1 MIRKQKN
8 KKKQG
13 NSKSIARGTP
23 LVERHEFDRFEA
35 RGYTA
40 LGFMQV
46 ANNSRLLAEGRRRKI
61 LELVEQTGQV
71 TIHDVVNRFAVSAV
85 TARSDL
91 DALSTNGAVLRSHG
105 GAVRYEATQ
114 DYPLKLK
121 ATLHRSEKARIGQ
134 AAAKLVQPNETIILD
149 SGTTTA
155 EIAKNLKR
163 SKVKFTVITS
173 ALNIANELA
182 DAPAISLF
190 MLGGL
195 LRTVSYSFVGPQAE
209 AMLRDLHADRLFLA
223 VDGLDLAGGPF
234 TPDVLEAQ
242 LNGLMMKVSK
252 EVTVV
257 ADSTK
262 LGRRSLFR
270 IGPIENIHRLIT
282 DERAPEE
289 FTDALRNKGIDV
301 ILV

>member
-1 MIRKQKN
+1 MRSQ
-8 KKKQG
+8 
-13 NSKSIARGTP
+13 
-23 LVERHEFDRFEA
+23 
-35 RGYTA
+35 
-40 LGFMQV
+40 
-46 ANNSRLLAEGRRRKI
+46 NSRMLAEGRRRKI
-61 LELVEQTGQV
+61 LELVKQTGQV
-71 TIHDVVNRFAVSAV
+71 TFQDVVNRFSVSAV

-91 DALSTNGAVLRSHG
+91 DALSANGVVLRSHG
-105 GAVRYEATQ
+105 GAVRYEPTQ

-121 ATLHRSEKARIGQ
+121 ATLHRSEKARIGE
-134 AAAKLVQPNETIILD
+134 AAARLVQPNETIILD

-163 SKVKFTVITS
+163 SKVKFTVVTS

-182 DAPAISLF
+182 DAQEIALI

-223 VDGLDLAGGPF
+223 VDGFDLASGPF

-252 EVTVV
+252 ETTVV

-270 IGPIENIHRLIT
+270 IGPIEKVHRLIT
-282 DERAPEE
+282 DNPAPAEV
-289 FTDALRNKGIDV
+289 TDALRKKGCEV
-301 ILV
+301 MLV

>member
-1 MIRKQKN
+1 MHQ
-8 KKKQG
+8 
-13 NSKSIARGTP
+13 SS
-23 LVERHEFDRFEA
+23 
-35 RGYTA
+35 
-40 LGFMQV
+40 
-46 ANNSRLLAEGRRRKI
+46 NSRLLAEGRRRKI
-61 LELVEQTGQV
+61 LELVEQAGQV

-91 DALSTNGAVLRSHG
+91 DALSAGGVVLRSHG

-121 ATLHRSEKARIGQ
+121 ATLHRAEKSRIGQ
-134 AAAKLVQPNETIILD
+134 AAAGLVAPNETIILD

-155 EIAKNLKR
+155 EIAKSLKR
-163 SKVKFTVITS
+163 SRIKVTVITS

-182 DAPAISLF
+182 DAPEISLI

-195 LRTVSYSFVGPQAE
+195 LRTISYSFVGPQAE

-223 VDGLDLAGGPF
+223 VDGFDLELGPF

-242 LNGLMMKVSK
+242 LNGLMMKMSK

-270 IGPIENIHRLIT
+270 IGPVENVHRLIT
-282 DERAPEE
+282 DSRAAEE
-289 FTDALRNKGIDV
+289 FIYALREKGV
-301 ILV
+301 EAMLV

>member
-1 MIRKQKN
+1 MPH
-8 KKKQG
+8 
-13 NSKSIARGTP
+13 S
-23 LVERHEFDRFEA
+23 
-35 RGYTA
+35 
-40 LGFMQV
+40 
-46 ANNSRLLAEGRRRKI
+46 NNSRLLAEGRRRKI
-61 LELVEQTGQV
+61 LELVEQSGQV
-71 TIHDVVNRFAVSAV
+71 TIHDVVNQFAVSAV

-91 DALSTNGAVLRSHG
+91 DALSANGVVLRSHG
-105 GAVRYEATQ
+105 GAVRYEPTQ

-121 ATLHRSEKARIGQ
+121 ATLHRLEKSRIGQ
-134 AAAKLVQPNETIILD
+134 AAAQLVQPNETIILD

-155 EIAKNLKR
+155 EIAKSLKR
-163 SKVKFTVITS
+163 AKLKFTIITS

-182 DAPAISLF
+182 DAPEISLI

-195 LRTVSYSFVGPQAE
+195 LRRVSYSFVGPQAE

-223 VDGLDLAGGPF
+223 VDGFDVEGGPF

-270 IGPIENIHRLIT
+270 IGPVENVHRLIT
-282 DERAPEE
+282 DARAPEE
-289 FTDALRNKGIDV
+289 FTNALRKKGIEV

>member
-1 MIRKQKN
+1 MPH
-8 KKKQG
+8 
-13 NSKSIARGTP
+13 S
-23 LVERHEFDRFEA
+23 
-35 RGYTA
+35 
-40 LGFMQV
+40 
-46 ANNSRLLAEGRRRKI
+46 NNSRLLAEGRRRKI
-61 LELVEQTGQV
+61 LELVEQAGQV
-71 TIHDVVNRFAVSAV
+71 TIHEVVKRFAVSAV

-91 DALSTNGAVLRSHG
+91 DALSENGVVMRSHG
-105 GAVRYEATQ
+105 GAVRYEPTQ

-121 ATLHRSEKARIGQ
+121 AMLHRVEKSRIGQ
-134 AAAKLVQPNETIILD
+134 AAAQLVRANETIILD

-155 EIAKNLKR
+155 EIAKALKR
-163 SKVKFTVITS
+163 AKFKTTVITN

-182 DAPAISLF
+182 DATDISLI

-209 AMLRDLHADRLFLA
+209 AMLRDLNADRLFLA
-223 VDGLDLAGGPF
+223 VDGFDLEGGPF

-242 LNGLMMKVSK
+242 LNGLMMKVAR

-262 LGRRSLFR
+262 LSRRSLFR
-270 IGPIENIHRLIT
+270 IGPIESVHRLIT
-282 DERAPEE
+282 DSRAPED
-289 FTDALRNKGIDV
+289 FTSALRRKGMEV

>member
-1 MIRKQKN
+1 MPSSN
-8 KKKQG
+8 H
-13 NSKSIARGTP
+13 T
-23 LVERHEFDRFEA
+23 
-35 RGYTA
+35 
-40 LGFMQV
+40 
-46 ANNSRLLAEGRRRKI
+46 RLLAEGRRRKI

-71 TIHDVVNRFAVSAV
+71 TVHDVVKRFSVSAV

-91 DALSTNGAVLRSHG
+91 DALSSNGVVLRSHG

-114 DYPLKLK
+114 DYPLKVK
-121 ATLHRSEKARIGQ
+121 ATIHRTEKSRIGH
-134 AAAKLVQPNETIILD
+134 AAAQLVRPGETIILD

-155 EIAKNLKR
+155 EIAKALIRAKLKPL
-163 SKVKFTVITS
+163 TVITS

-182 DAPAISLF
+182 DAQDIS
-190 MLGGL
+190 MIMVGGL

-223 VDGLDLAGGPF
+223 VDGLDITSGPF

-242 LNGLMMKVSK
+242 LNSLMIAVAK

-270 IGPIENIHRLIT
+270 IAPIEKVHRLIT
-282 DERAPEE
+282 DSHAPEE
-289 FTDALRNKGIDV
+289 FTDALRKKGIEV
-301 ILV
+301 ITV

>member
-1 MIRKQKN
+1 MR
-8 KKKQG
+8 
-13 NSKSIARGTP
+13 SK
-23 LVERHEFDRFEA
+23 
-35 RGYTA
+35 
-40 LGFMQV
+40 
-46 ANNSRLLAEGRRRKI
+46 NSRMLAEGRRRRI

-71 TIHDVVNRFAVSAV
+71 TIHDVVNHFAVSAV

-91 DALSTNGAVLRSHG
+91 DALSANGVVLRSHG
-105 GAVRYEATQ
+105 GAVRYEPTQ

-121 ATLHRSEKARIGQ
+121 ATIHRSEKSRIGQ
-134 AAAKLVQPNETIILD
+134 AAAQLVQPNETIILD

-155 EIAKNLKR
+155 EIAKHLKR
-163 SKVKFTVITS
+163 VKLKSLTVITS

-182 DAPAISLF
+182 DAPEMSLF

-223 VDGLDLAGGPF
+223 VDGFDLEGGPF

-242 LNGLMMKVSK
+242 LNGLMMQVSR

-270 IGPIENIHRLIT
+270 IGPIEKVHRLIT
-282 DERAPEE
+282 DTRAPTE
-289 FTDALRNKGIDV
+289 FTDALRKKGCDV
-301 ILV
+301 MLV

>member
-1 MIRKQKN
+1 MAH
-8 KKKQG
+8 
-13 NSKSIARGTP
+13 S
-23 LVERHEFDRFEA
+23 
-35 RGYTA
+35 
-40 LGFMQV
+40 
-46 ANNSRLLAEGRRRKI
+46 NNTRLLAEGRRRKI

-71 TIHDVVNRFAVSAV
+71 TIHDVVRRFSVSAV

-91 DALSTNGAVLRSHG
+91 DALSANGVVLRSHG
-105 GAVRYEATQ
+105 GAVRYEPTQ

-121 ATLHRSEKARIGQ
+121 ATLHRSEKSRIGQ
-134 AAAKLVQPNETIILD
+134 AAAQLVKPNEKIILD

-155 EIAKNLKR
+155 EIAKYLKHAR
-163 SKVKFTVITS
+163 LKSLTVITS

-182 DAPAISLF
+182 DAPEISLI

-195 LRTVSYSFVGPQAE
+195 LRTISYSFVGPQAE
-209 AMLRDLHADRLFLA
+209 AQLRDMHADRLFLA
-223 VDGLDLAGGPF
+223 VDGFDLESGPF

-242 LNGLMMKVSK
+242 LNGLMMKVAK

-270 IGPIENIHRLIT
+270 IGPVEHVHRLIT
-282 DERAPEE
+282 DSRAPEE
-289 FTDALRNKGIDV
+289 FTEALRKKGV
-301 ILV
+301 EVVLV

>member
-1 MIRKQKN
+1 MPH
-8 KKKQG
+8 
-13 NSKSIARGTP
+13 T
-23 LVERHEFDRFEA
+23 
-35 RGYTA
+35 
-40 LGFMQV
+40 
-46 ANNSRLLAEGRRRKI
+46 NNSRLLAEGRRRKI

-71 TIHDVVNRFAVSAV
+71 TIHDVVRRFAVSAV

-91 DALSTNGAVLRSHG
+91 DALSANGVVLRSHG
-105 GAVRYEATQ
+105 GAVRYEPTQ

-121 ATLHRSEKARIGQ
+121 ATLHRSEKSRIGQ
-134 AAAKLVQPNETIILD
+134 AAAQLVRPNETIILD

-155 EIAKNLKR
+155 EIAKSLKR
-163 SKVKFTVITS
+163 AKLKFTVITS

-182 DAPAISLF
+182 DAPEISLI

-195 LRTVSYSFVGPQAE
+195 LRRVSYSFVGPQAE
-209 AMLRDLHADRLFLA
+209 AMLRELHADRLFLA
-223 VDGLDLAGGPF
+223 VDGFDLEGGPF

-242 LNGLMMKVSK
+242 LNGLMMKIAR

-270 IGPIENIHRLIT
+270 IGPVENVHRLIT
-282 DERAPEE
+282 DSRAPDE
-289 FTDALRNKGIDV
+289 FTNALRKKGV
-301 ILV
+301 EVVLV